1 MAWSTDIKDLGKNH
15 VFSSFRKRVDS
26 IKIEPS
32 KNLSVRAHDFVDS
45 SYFLASLQHWKE
57 INISGD
63 FTEFVQSVESLCQT
77 LPQLLHYEERIF
89 ATLSTHIER
98 ADVNSLQPLLE
109 LASQFIHD
117 LGPDFMP
124 HYVPFLRLLTNL
136 SQSVNPDDKQNLR
149 NSSNILE
156 WCFNSL
162 AFAFKYLSREIVKDF
177 ATTFTEF
184 ISILLSPKKAYVSR
198 FCAEALSFLVRKL
211 DQDSL
216 LEVIILTLQTNQ
228 LLIEQSESYRTSM
241 VTLYSEA
248 MKNTKMTFH
257 SKSIPIIMQIVQFAT
272 SLESH
277 CPKHMSIASDIV
289 LNVIHHGSKESCER
303 LYIQISNQIALAL
316 QDDCG
321 LETLTNLVQLL
332 VVLCFLDSGSKIS
345 DWDRIFE
352 LVWLMFGRAQQ
363 CTDSQE
369 SITQKLMTNYIH
381 MLAIIIRNC
390 PLSTLTPRL
399 NKLIGT
405 TLELFEG
412 EYHLACL
419 ECAIA
424 VSKERMTAFGV
435 EQMVQSYALTHTTE
449 AELARLSLF
458 MVREPSWHINVH
470 SYQHV
475 LSLLLRHVRDVQ
487 QVDSTGILWKSV
499 ILSRSTC
506 LSLEHMLQIVD
517 IIGSISKVEFSTG
530 LKGEIL
536 GNLLTILS
544 SSANS
549 TLSDSHGKQ
558 VLEHIERAMKLVL
571 ISGTFLDAF
580 SRVIDLWG
588 CASELFVRDHW
599 SELTGCLVSNLSSPD
614 QKLRERSLNL
624 LVKCHEVCGKVV
636 PDTINHMI
644 IIDQIPLIV
653 DNSNDIKMRIRQL
666 FVHVEGRSDMPL
678 IEKDCLAHH
687 VIGLL
692 SNQFQPSW
700 NAVYENLP
708 KLVNADCANQLW
720 TVIKE
725 FLSLNFND
733 AKLNWNEHPTKNSE
747 INQIHLECQ
756 CSDVRMLKSYENV
769 LVAAKISIGEVS
781 KAVEC
786 LLESKQAITLHRPL
800 LRGRVIQALQ
810 SVPSL
815 AESNGSQFI
824 NYAIEKFESYQRFD
838 ESKSPSERW
847 SMKEISSLLSV
858 FCKFKSLRKIE
869 NNEQL
874 YQIVLGMLTSRQVDT
889 QRTALSILFSW
900 GRLSINKYKDSLNNL
915 LDDKLFRDEL
925 QSLLTADSTSKI
937 ENQDLSDAI
946 PVVLRLL
953 YGRAKG
959 IPKKSSKA
967 GKKFAVVTV
976 LPNLPPEFIEQFLI
990 LTSEQLDYKKMFVEQ
1005 DVGRLEITTNNL
1017 KNITGYLNM
1026 LQEIYNAL
1034 GFKFADILEST
1045 ISPLMYSLVV
1055 AQSAIDRTVDDKE
1068 DKVAKN
1074 ARQLGFKCLSSLFK
1088 IMEGR
1093 YNWDDKLSF
1102 LFDFIVK
1109 PRLEKF
1115 SQENAQQVSSL
1126 MQIMLSWIEWKE
1138 TLPFLIYQDFAATK
1152 ALVLTL
1158 SNPHTKDA
1166 VIDSVLDFCITSL
1179 AKEGAQLES
1188 YYKMLAIIVD
1198 TLLEVLPA
1206 IIEKASDRDIN
1217 SKAASVFL
1225 LIIEGGYINDEST
1238 RRQFVAASV
1247 SALDKP
1253 PAQIGLNDKVSIL
1266 LSLSSIIDLFSLSSS
1281 ELNAVVE
1288 VCARAFKIYKD
1299 RSVRESLVKV
1309 FTSIGKRMGEFAIIA
1324 ELLESLNSY
1333 SGKRFQE
1340 PDFERRL
1347 SAFKEINETLYHQ
1360 FSLPQWMPLINCAFF
1375 FMNDHEELALRTN
1388 ASYLLMRFIDR
1399 LSEMDVICD
1408 INARKVFNS
1417 FFMPN
1422 VRLGLKKDKES
1433 VREGFIHVLAHVVR
1447 NSESFP
1453 EFDGLKVLAN
1463 ADCEL
1468 DFFANIT
1475 HIQLTARQRAIRGL
1489 IDMRSQMSDE
1499 CIYHYIL
1506 PITEVYT
1513 VCQDEKY
1520 RNILDDTHEVWA
1532 WLARRMKWVHYKELF
1547 KKHMSL
1553 LRRAPEN
1560 ELRDRVNLITRL
1572 SQALIASYRNHKL
1585 GQEEDVIQDFPSQD
1599 QLDSFVLNDC
1609 IPALLNILKVRNDDT
1624 IIARAPL
1631 SEAAVNFV
1639 LCTSENIVLAELPGT
1654 LTSTCQVLR
1663 SHTQHL
1669 RDAVRKTLGKI
1680 AKNLGPQ
1687 YFKFI
1692 IKELK
1697 SALSRGAQIHVLS
1710 YTVHSLLIS
1719 VTEGFVSG
1727 DLDESVDLI
1736 AGVIMED
1743 TFGAAGQDKDAED
1756 YVSKMREVKLK
1767 KSFDLAEL
1775 LSSNISLHC
1784 FLSLIE
1790 PVKLLLQEN
1799 LPLRTQRKLDDLL
1812 QRYAMGLNHNVCAST
1827 QDMLLLCFEI
1837 YQLSFVSIEKKRRKS
1852 KVDGQDDH
1860 YMVQLNSKVINM
1872 KADASQH
1879 LTTLQK
1885 LAFELLRTALGK
1897 HLLLITVSNLD
1908 GFLPLLE
1915 TSLRSDDELLLVSV
1929 FKLLNLVVKLPFAE
1943 SRDQIFEVSVTKA
1956 FTILQNAPT
1965 TSSDLSQICL
1975 KYLATVVRHKPS
1987 LQLSENALSVVLT
2000 KIRPDLEEP
2009 DKQRLAFNFLK
2020 SLLSQHIMLPEVYEI
2035 MEKVANIMI
2044 VNHSREIRD
2053 ISRNL
2058 FFQFLMEYEQGARKL
2073 NSAFKFL
2080 VSNLA
2085 YPTYFGR
2092 QSVME
2097 LLHSIILR
2105 SSKDIVN
2112 QLASSF
2118 FVGLANVM
2126 VSDESAKCRE
2136 MATSLI
2142 KQIMIKMRPD
2152 GIDLFENFCRN
2163 WIHEKSNNLLQ
2174 RCGLLV
2180 YRIYIGIFGVGYNQS
2195 LDKDILSLVETNL
2208 ERSRADNL
2216 LESLE
2221 WEDVYTALSV
2231 ISTCASSI
2239 DTKIFLAEFENI
2251 WRLIISSLLYPH
2263 AWVRLSSSKLTG
2275 LLLSHVEDAA
2285 FEISP
2290 YEIQTIAY
2298 RTFRQLSA
2306 PGITK
2311 ELGAQIVKNL
2321 TAIIGKWEAEETE
2334 YIAPGPNSSE
2344 HEISL
2349 EPITRRA
2356 GDFAISRLC
2365 AVMRQETHKDTS
2377 EIPKMCTI
2385 QISAILVQ
2393 SSSVERA
2400 QRIAD
2405 QLLGGLLHLVD
2416 PNTSGLFSEDLIDIA
2431 KECMKLIEDKIGV
2444 TNYTTIFSRI
2454 MKQVDDRRSDRRAKR
2469 AYLAVSAPELAAR
2482 KKIRKHERF
2491 RENRKHERDEN
2502 GYYKPKRS
2510 KRF

>member
-1 MAWSTDIKDLGKNH
+1 MAWSENSKDSVRNH
-15 VFSSFRKRVDS
+15 VFSSFRKRVDL

-32 KNLSVRAHDFVDS
+32 KNLKVRAHDYVDS

-63 FTEFVQSVESLCQT
+63 FTEFVLSVESLCQT
-77 LPQLLHYEERIF
+77 LPQLLHHEERIF
-89 ATLSTHIER
+89 ATLSAHIER

-117 LGPDFMP
+117 LGSDFMP
-124 HYVPFLRLLTNL
+124 HYVPFLRLLTSL

-177 ATTFTEF
+177 STTFTEF
-184 ISILLSPKKAYVSR
+184 EPILLSPKKAYVSR

-216 LEVIILTLQTNQ
+216 LRAITLTLQTNQ
-228 LLIEQSESYRTSM
+228 LLIEQSESYRASM
-241 VTLYSEA
+241 VILYSEA

-257 SKSIPIIMQIVQFAT
+257 SKSISIVMQIVQFAT
-272 SLESH
+272 SPNSH

-289 LNVIHHGSKESCER
+289 LNIIHHGSKESCER
-303 LYIQISNQIALAL
+303 LYTQMSTQIALVL
-316 QDDCG
+316 QDDCE
-321 LETLTNLVQLL
+321 LKTLTNLVQLL

-345 DWDRIFE
+345 DWEQIFG
-352 LVWLMFGRAQQ
+352 LIWMIFDRAQH

-369 SITQKLMTNYIH
+369 SLIQRLMTNYIH
-381 MLAIIIRNC
+381 LLAIIIRNC
-390 PLSTLTPRL
+390 PLSTLTPRI

-405 TLELFEG
+405 TLKLFGG

-435 EQMVQSYALTHTTE
+435 EQMVQSYALTHTKE

-458 MVREPSWHINVH
+458 IVRESGWRINVH

-475 LSLLLRHVRDVQ
+475 LSLLQEEVRDVQ
-487 QVDSTGILWKSV
+487 QVDSTSMLWKSV

-506 LSLEHMLQIVD
+506 LSSEHMLQIIDV
-517 IIGSISKVEFSTG
+517 IGRISKVEFSIG

-536 GNLLTILS
+536 GNLLTVLS
-544 SSANS
+544 NPANAP
-549 TLSDSHGKQ
+549 LSDSHEKS
-558 VLEHIERAMKLVL
+558 VLEYSERAMKLVL
-571 ISGTFLDAF
+571 ISETFLDAF
-580 SRVIDLWG
+580 TRVLDLWRG
-588 CASELFVRDHW
+588 TSKVIIRNHW
-599 SELTGCLVSNLSSPD
+599 LELTGSLVSNLSLPD
-614 QKLRERSLNL
+614 RTLREKSLNL
-624 LVKCHEVCGKVV
+624 LLKLHDIGEKAV
-636 PDTINHMI
+636 PASINHMI
-644 IIDQIPLIV
+644 IVDQIPLIV

-666 FVHVEGRSDMPL
+666 FVHVEGHPNLPL

-708 KLVNADCANQLW
+708 KLVNAGCANQLW
-720 TVIKE
+720 AVFKA
-725 FLSLNFND
+725 FLNLDIED
-733 AKLNWNEHPTKNSE
+733 AKFVWNEHPLRDPE
-747 INQIHLECQ
+747 IHQNHLESQ
-756 CSDVRMLKSYENV
+756 SSDVRMSKSFENV
-769 LVAAKISIGEVS
+769 LVTAKISISDAS

-786 LLESKQAITLHRPL
+786 LLESTHAITQHKTL

-815 AESNGSQFI
+815 AESNSSQFI
-824 NYAIEKFESYQRFD
+824 DFAIEKFESCQRSND
-838 ESKSPSERW
+838 LEPWSDRW
-847 SMKEISSLLSV
+847 SMKEIRNLFSV
-858 FCKFKSLRKIE
+858 FCKFKNLKKAER
-869 NNEQL
+869 NEEL
-874 YQIVLGMLTSRQVDT
+874 YHIILGMLTSRQVDT
-889 QRTALSILFSW
+889 QKTALSILFSW
-900 GRLSINKYKDSLNNL
+900 GKLSINKYKDNLNNL
-915 LDDKLFRDEL
+915 LDEKLFRDEL

-937 ENQDLSDAI
+937 ENQDSSEAI
-946 PVVLRLL
+946 PVILRLL

-959 IPKKSSKA
+959 NSKKSNKS

-976 LPNLPPEFIEQFLI
+976 LTNLPSEFIEQFLN
-990 LTSEQLDYKKMFVEQ
+990 LTSEQLDHKKIFENQ
-1005 DVGRLEITTNNL
+1005 KIDHTDITTNNL
-1017 KNITGYLNM
+1017 KNIAGYLNM

-1034 GFKFADILEST
+1034 GFKFADSLEST
-1045 ISPLMYSLVV
+1045 ISPLIYSLVV
-1055 AQSAIDRTVDDKE
+1055 AQSVIDSMEDGKE

-1074 ARQLGFKCLSSLFK
+1074 IRQLGFKCLSSLFK

-1093 YNWDDKLSF
+1093 FNWDDKLPF

-1109 PRLEKF
+1109 PRLDKF

-1126 MQIMLSWIEWKE
+1126 MQIILSWIEWKE
-1138 TLPFLIYQDFAATK
+1138 TLPFLMHEDFAATR

-1179 AKEGAQLES
+1179 AKEGMQLES
-1188 YYKMLAIIVD
+1188 YYNMLAIIVD
-1198 TLLEVLPA
+1198 ALLEVLPM
-1206 IIEKASDRDIN
+1206 IIEKATDRDIN

-1225 LIIEGGYINDEST
+1225 LIIEGGYISDEST
-1238 RRQFVAASV
+1238 RAQFVAASV

-1266 LSLSSIIDLFSLSSS
+1266 LSLSSIIDLFSLASS
-1281 ELNAVVE
+1281 ELHSVIE

-1309 FTSIGKRMGEFAIIA
+1309 FMSIGRRMEEFASIA
-1324 ELLESLNSY
+1324 ELLASLNSY
-1333 SGKRFQE
+1333 SSKRIHE

-1360 FSLPQWMPLINCAFF
+1360 LSLSQWMPLINCALF

-1399 LSEMDVICD
+1399 LSEMDVTTETG
-1408 INARKVFNS
+1408 AHKVFYS

-1422 VRLGLKKDKES
+1422 IRLGLKKDNETI
-1433 VREGFIHVLAHVVR
+1433 REGFIQVLAHVVR

-1453 EFDGLKVLAN
+1453 EFNGLKVLAN

-1489 IDMRSQMSDE
+1489 IDIRSQLTAE

-1506 PITEVYT
+1506 PITEVYSI
-1513 VCQDEKY
+1513 CRDEKY

-1532 WLARRMKWVHYKELF
+1532 WLARRIKWVHYRELF

-1553 LRRAPEN
+1553 LKRAPDN
-1560 ELRDRVNLITRL
+1560 ELRDRVNLINRL
-1572 SQALIASYRNHKL
+1572 SQAFNAAIKNHNL
-1585 GQEEDVIQDFPSQD
+1585 GQEEDAMQDLPSQD
-1599 QLDSFVLNDC
+1599 QIDQFVVNDC
-1609 IPALLNILKVRNDDT
+1609 LPSLLNILKVRNDDT
-1624 IIARAPL
+1624 IIFRAPL

-1639 LCTSENIVLAELPGT
+1639 LCTSEHIVLAELPGT

-1669 RDAVRKTLGKI
+1669 RDAVRKTLGRI
-1680 AKNLGPQ
+1680 ARILGPR

-1692 IKELK
+1692 MKELK

-1719 VTEGFVSG
+1719 VTKDFESG
-1727 DLDESVDLI
+1727 DLDDSVDII

-1767 KSFDLAEL
+1767 KSYDLAEL

-1784 FLSLIE
+1784 FSSLIE

-1799 LPLRTQRKLDDLL
+1799 LPLKTQRKLDELL

-1827 QDMLLLCFEI
+1827 QNMLLLCFEI
-1837 YQLSFVSIEKKRRKS
+1837 HQLSFVSIEKKRRKN
-1852 KVDGQDDH
+1852 KVDEQDDH
-1860 YMVQLNSKVINM
+1860 FMVQLNSKVIQL
-1872 KADASQH
+1872 KADSSQH

-1897 HLLLITVSNLD
+1897 HLLLLSVSNLD

-1915 TSLRSDDELLLVSV
+1915 TSMRSDDELLLVSV

-1943 SRDQIFEVSVTKA
+1943 SRDQFFELTAARA
-1956 FTILQNAPT
+1956 FTILQNSPT

-1975 KYLATVVRHKPS
+1975 KYLATVVRHKS
-1987 LQLSENALSVVLT
+1987 TLQLSENALSVVLT

-2020 SLLSQHIMLPEVYEI
+2020 SLLSQHVMLPEVYDI

-2053 ISRNL
+2053 ISRSL
-2058 FFQFLMEYEQGARKL
+2058 YFQFLMEYEQGARKL

-2085 YPTYFGR
+2085 YPTDLGR

-2152 GIDLFENFCRN
+2152 GINLFEDFCRN

-2174 RCGLLV
+2174 RCGLLI
-2180 YRIYIGIFGVGYNQS
+2180 YRIYIGVFGFGHNES

-2208 ERSRADNL
+2208 KMSKADNL

-2231 ISTCASSI
+2231 VSTCASSM
-2239 DTKIFLAEFENI
+2239 DTQIFRADFETI
-2251 WRLIISSLLYPH
+2251 WRLIISTLLYPH
-2263 AWVRLSSSKLTG
+2263 AWVRLLSSKLIG
-2275 LLLSHVEDAA
+2275 LLLNHAKDAS
-2285 FEISP
+2285 FKISP
-2290 YEIQTIAY
+2290 YETQTIAY
-2298 RTFRQLSA
+2298 RSFRQLSA

-2321 TAIIGKWEAEETE
+2321 TVIIGKWELEKAEF
-2334 YIAPGPNSSE
+2334 IVPGPNSSDFDV
-2344 HEISL
+2344 SL
-2349 EPITRRA
+2349 EPITRTA
-2356 GDFAISRLC
+2356 GDFAITRLC
-2365 AVMRQETHKDTS
+2365 AVMRQETHKGAS

-2385 QISAILVQ
+2385 QISAIFVQ
-2393 SSSVERA
+2393 TSSVERV
-2400 QRIAD
+2400 QCVSD

-2416 PNTSGLFSEDLIDIA
+2416 PNTSGNLSEDLINIA
-2431 KECMKLIEDKIGV
+2431 RECMKLIEDKIGI
-2444 TNYTTIFSRI
+2444 TNYTTIYSRI

-2469 AYLAVSAPELAAR
+2469 AFLAVSAPDIAAR

-2502 GYYKPKRS
+2502 GFYKPK
-2510 KRF
+2510 KLKKL